1 MAVQGLDMVRS
12 GTVSIEVGYRL
23 DVGDIDLVNQVLE
36 LGEVKD

>member
-1 MAVQGLDMVRS
+1 MTVQGLDMVRS

-23 DVGDIDLVNQVLE
+23 DVGGVDLVNQVLE

>member
-23 DVGDIDLVNQVLE
+23 HVGGIDLVNQVLQ